1 MLDVIT
7 YALLRKQIASAASV
21 GADWEQT
28 NELAPDYIKNKP
40 VEETEDDA
48 MEMLAEMGLANPVT
62 DEENNILTDEN
73 GNILTIE

>member
-7 YALLRKQIASAASV
+7 YALLRKQIASAAV

-40 VEETEDDA
+40 IEETEDDA

>member
-1 MLDVIT
+1 MTSYLKTMLSGIKNWVT
-7 YALLRKQIASAASV
+7 AQKP
-21 GADWEQT
+21 DWNQNDET
-28 NELAPDYIKNKP
+28 KIDFIKNKP
-40 VEETEDDA
+40 IEETKDDA

>member
-1 MLDVIT
+1 MTSYLKTMLAGLRQWIT
-7 YALLRKQIASAASV
+7 EQKP
-21 GADWEQT
+21 DWNQNDET
-28 NELAPDYIKNKP
+28 KIDFIKNKP